1 MSIIEEASK
10 RLEALGKAGIE
21 PTMTEPQ
28 PAAAGREAGP
38 NPPERIPQQ
47 VAALNEAR
55 RRAGA
60 SVNEAPDKRV
70 EPSLSGDTP
79 PGRNAL
85 KLNLAQLQANGIITS
100 AAPDQ
105 QLLHEFRIIKRPLIR
120 NALGKSAAPLRN
132 GNIIM
137 VTSALPGE
145 GKTFVAT
152 NLAMSIAME
161 VDNTVLLV
169 DADVVQPS
177 IPRVLGIQPTK
188 GLMDVLTQPD
198 LGFGDVILKTNIAR
212 LSLVLAGTRHRRS
225 SELLA
230 SEAMAELLDEVSSR
244 YPDRIVIFDSP
255 PLLATTES
263 RVLAS
268 HMGQVVVVVE
278 AERTTHGALES
289 ALSTVEGCPVVLT
302 MLNKATVSDA
312 GSYYGYYG

>member
-1 MSIIEEASK
+1 MSIIEEATK
-10 RLEALGKAGIE
+10 RLEALGKAGIQPPPDKPE
-21 PTMTEPQ
+21 PVAPGHG
-28 PAAAGREAGP
+28 AGLST
-38 NPPERIPQQ
+38 PERLQQQ
-47 VAALNEAR
+47 VAALDEAR
-55 RRAGA
+55 KRAHA
-60 SVNEAPDKRV
+60 SVNDAPDKRV
-70 EPSLSGDTP
+70 EPSLSNDTAA
-79 PGRNAL
+79 GRNHL
-85 KLNLAQLQANGIITS
+85 KLNLEQLHANGIITP

-105 QLLHEFRIIKRPLIR
+105 QLLHEFRIVKRPLIR
-120 NALGKSAAPLRN
+120 NALGKSAAPLRH

-161 VDNTVLLV
+161 IDSTVLLV

-177 IPRVLGIQPTK
+177 IPRVLGIQPVK
-188 GLMDVLTQPD
+188 GLMDVLTEPD
-198 LGFGDVILKTNIAR
+198 LGFGDVILKTNIKR

-278 AERTTHGALES
+278 ADRTTHGTLES
-289 ALSTVEGCPVVLT
+289 ALSTVESCPVVLT
-302 MLNKATVSDA
+302 MLNKATTSDA

>member
-1 MSIIEEASK
+1 MTIIEEASK

-21 PTMTEPQ
+21 PTMAEPR
-28 PAAAGREAGP
+28 PAAAGQEAGF
-38 NPPERIPQQ
+38 NSPERIPQQ
-47 VAALNEAR
+47 VAALHEAR
-55 RRAGA
+55 KRASA

-70 EPSLSGDTP
+70 EPSLSGDAAA
-79 PGRNAL
+79 GRNFL

-105 QLLHEFRIIKRPLIR
+105 QLLHELRIIKRPLIR
-120 NALGKSAAPLRN
+120 NALGKSVAPLRN

-161 VDNTVLLV
+161 VDSTVLLV

-177 IPRVLGIQPTK
+177 VPRVLGIQPVK

-198 LGFGDVILKTNIAR
+198 LGFGDVILKTNIPR

-268 HMGQVVVVVE
+268 HVGQVVVVVE

-289 ALSTVEGCPVVLT
+289 ALSTVESCPVVLT
-302 MLNKATVSDA
+302 MLNKAIVSDA